1 MKKNYALLILP
12 LVLISMV
19 LGIWTGLARI
29 GWYQIALPEITGEHG
44 AVIVGSF
51 LGTLIILERTVTQ
64 KKKWLYLLPALSGIS
79 IFFFLAG
86 FSVVAYILLS
96 LASLGLVAL
105 FVYFYQKQKENY
117 LLVMLVGAGSWFAG
131 NLIMLIHD
139 LYPLAAYWWVAFF
152 LLTITG
158 ERIELTRYLPRKEL
172 KSLLFAAANGIFVLG
187 ILLPY
192 HSWGRYLVA
201 LGLIA
206 TGVGLLLF
214 DIATKSWKREGLSR
228 YLAAGL
234 LTGYVWLVISGVFFA
249 IGFDHAYG
257 YDAAMHAFFIGFV
270 FSMIFAHGPIIL
282 PGVVGLPFKPYHPV
296 LYVWLGL
303 LHLSLLVRIIADYLI
318 WIEIRLAAGITNGFS
333 ILAFFIT
340 MLILVKKE
348 KVALEKFKSL
358 KIGLM
363 KVFL

>member
-1 MKKNYALLILP
+1 MKKKYVLFILP

-19 LGIWTGLARI
+19 LGIWTGMARI
-29 GWYQIALPEITGEHG
+29 GWYQIVLPEITGEHG

-105 FVYFYQKQKENY
+105 FVYFYHDQKVNY
-117 LLVMLVGAGSWFAG
+117 LLVMLVGAGCWFAG
-131 NLIMLIHD
+131 NLIMVLHD

-158 ERIELTRYLPRKEL
+158 ERIELTRYLPKKDL
-172 KSLLFAAANGIFVLG
+172 KSLLFAAANGIFILG
-187 ILLPY
+187 LLLPY

-201 LGLIA
+201 LGLVA
-206 TGVGLLLF
+206 TGLSLFLF
-214 DIATKSWKREGLSR
+214 DIARKSLKRKGLSR

-234 LTGYVWLVISGVFFA
+234 LVGYVWLILSGVLFA
-249 IGFDHAYG
+249 VGFDHAFG
-257 YDAAMHAFFIGFV
+257 YDAALHAFFIGFV

-282 PGVVGLPFKPYHPV
+282 PGVVGLQFKPYHPV
-296 LYVWLGL
+296 LYICLGL
-303 LHLSLLVRIIADYLI
+303 LHLSLLVRIIADYLM
-318 WIEIRLAAGITNGFS
+318 WIEVRMAAGIINGFT

-340 MLILVKKE
+340 MLILVKIE
-348 KVALEKFKSL
+348 KANLQDNN
-358 KIGLM
+358 
-363 KVFL
+363 